1 MQITSGIR
9 AEQPALT
16 SLARIC
22 VWLSHHRGATV
33 ELGGRCGRVTL
44 GAPLT
49 AERAAISPI
58 ALYGD
63 GADAPLLSGCLR
75 AIANPGGGGP
85 ARLVF
90 EGRSQT
96 RQARDE
102 ADSTAAGMLQSLAA
116 RIASDDL
123 MESVA

>member
-1 MQITSGIR
+1 MQTTSGIR
-9 AEQPALT
+9 AEQPALA
-16 SLARIC
+16 SLARVC
-22 VWLSHHRGATV
+22 LWLSHHRGATV
-33 ELGGRCGRVTL
+33 ELGGRCGRVSL

-63 GADAPLLSGCLR
+63 GAGVPLLSGCLR
-75 AIANPGGGGP
+75 AIANPGAGGP

-96 RQARDE
+96 RLARDE
-102 ADSTAAGMLQSLAA
+102 ADSTAAEMLQAVA
-116 RIASDDL
+116 VRIASDDL
-123 MESVA
+123 LESVA